1 MSLIQWITDNFLQ
14 SDNWFL
20 SGVSLSIVWLIV
32 YDFYHLLF
40 ASVLSWFKK
49 S

>member
-1 MSLIQWITDNFLQ
+1 MNLQ
-14 SDNWFL
+14 EW
-20 SGVSLSIVWLIV
+20 VSSIFVNDFSPFVNTVLLGIVWLIV

-40 ASVLSWFKK
+40 ASVFSWFKK